1 MLLKLKGEDVTKVD
15 NKGSLVLLTVV
26 LTWCREKTTT

>member
-15 NKGSLVLLTVV
+15 NKGSLVLLTIVV
-26 LTWCREKTTT
+26 TSCREETRT